1 MPWYGWLLL
10 AVGAFIALLA
20 VTFRLLR
27 ASGRGRRFMALSI
40 RGKLQFGRT
49 LLRDAAVPLPAKLML
64 FAVVGYLAMPFDFI
78 PDFIPVIGQLDDAA
92 VIVIA
97 IALLIVLVP
106 RERFEAALSDA
117 ELEQERRKMAEAA
130 PAEKPNAHTR

>member
-10 AVGAFIALLA
+10 AAGAFIALAA

-27 ASGRGRRFMALSI
+27 ASRRGRRFLALSM

-49 LLRDAAVPLPAKLML
+49 LLRDPSVPLPAKLML
-64 FAVVGYLAMPFDFI
+64 LAVVGYLAMPFDLI
-78 PDFIPVIGQLDDAA
+78 PDFIPVIGQLDDVA

-106 RERFEAALSDA
+106 RERFESALSDA
-117 ELEQERRKMAEAA
+117 EREQERRKLAEAA
-130 PAEKPNAHTR
+130 PAEKPNDHIT